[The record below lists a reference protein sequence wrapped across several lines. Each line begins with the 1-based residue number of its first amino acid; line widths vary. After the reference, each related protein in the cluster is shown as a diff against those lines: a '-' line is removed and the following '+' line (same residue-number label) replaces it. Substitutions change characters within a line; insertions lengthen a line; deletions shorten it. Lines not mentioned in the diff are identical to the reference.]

1 MNQKD
6 SGSEKPGPLK
16 RGRPTR
22 KQQKII
28 KPILEQYYHSGK
40 PAYQVAEELG
50 YNRKTVNRYF
60 RKFYKATIKKM
71 DEEFIENLKKSR

>member
-1 MNQKD
+1 MNQKS

-28 KPILEQYYHSGK
+28 KPVLEQYYYSGK

-60 RKFYKATIKKM
+60 RKFYKAAIKKM
-71 DEEFIENLKKSR
+71 EKELKNGL